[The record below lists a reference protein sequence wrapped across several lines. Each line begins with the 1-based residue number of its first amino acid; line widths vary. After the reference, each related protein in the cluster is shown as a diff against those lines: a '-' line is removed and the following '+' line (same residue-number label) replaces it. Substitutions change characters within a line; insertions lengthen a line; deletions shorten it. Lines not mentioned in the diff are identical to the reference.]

1 MSMNAQRDEVIA
13 PTIAPETA
21 RAGPTYVRVPPRPF
35 TDAVN
40 RLVDV
45 VGSAVLLVVFSP
57 VLGITA
63 LAVRMTSKGPAF
75 FWQDRYGKDEHY
87 FKCVKLRTMVVDHA
101 QVIDLARVEA
111 LEEQGV
117 LTKSEN
123 DPRVT
128 LIGKFLRRTSLDELP
143 QLWNVLQGEMSL
155 VGPRPLIPF
164 MLKPY
169 PELRAARCVVRPGI
183 TGLWQI
189 SARDDNT
196 NALSMAKE
204 DLEYIATRSVFG
216 NIGIMLRTVPAILR
230 GSGAV

>member
-1 MSMNAQRDEVIA
+1 MNAQRDEVLA
-13 PTIAPETA
+13 PVVALPVDPPRPI
-21 RAGPTYVRVPPRPF
+21 YVRVPPKPI

-40 RLVDV
+40 RFVDV
-45 VGSAVLLVVFSP
+45 IGAGILLVLLSPVLLVA
-57 VLGITA
+57 A
-63 LAVRMTSKGPAF
+63 LAVRLTSKGPAF

-101 QVIDLARVEA
+101 KVIDLTKVEA

-117 LTKSEN
+117 LTKSDN

-128 LIGKFLRRTSLDELP
+128 AVGKFLRRTSLDELP
-143 QLWNVLQGEMSL
+143 QLWNVLRGDMSL

-189 SARDDNT
+189 SKRDDNT

-204 DLEYIATRSVFG
+204 DLEYVANRSVFG
-216 NIGIMLRTVPAILR
+216 NLAIMVRTVPAIVR